1 MGRKLDVNSGW
12 SVNLVTALIGFY
24 VIEPR
29 PMKIWGMI
37 RSLSA
42 LYPKQTHLIV
52 HLVVHLVRKLV
63 NMINKNP
70 QFCDYTNTEKKQTV
84 IEDIRGTKLR
94 RFHYIS
100 AFFSNVDDLISKI
113 MITYIVT

>member
-1 MGRKLDVNSGW
+1 
-12 SVNLVTALIGFY
+12 
-24 VIEPR
+24 
-29 PMKIWGMI
+29 MI

-63 NMINKNP
+63 NMIKKNLSFVIILIP
-70 QFCDYTNTEKKQTV
+70 KKTKRLLK
-84 IEDIRGTKLR
+84 IYIRGTKLR

-100 AFFSNVDDLISKI
+100 AFFSDVDDLISKI

>member
-1 MGRKLDVNSGW
+1 
-12 SVNLVTALIGFY
+12 
-24 VIEPR
+24 
-29 PMKIWGMI
+29 MI

-63 NMINKNP
+63 NMIKKP
-70 QFCDYTNTEKKQTV
+70 QFCGYTNTEKKTQTV

-100 AFFSNVDDLISKI
+100 AFFSDVDDLISKI

>member
-1 MGRKLDVNSGW
+1 
-12 SVNLVTALIGFY
+12 
-24 VIEPR
+24 
-29 PMKIWGMI
+29 MI
-37 RSLSA
+37 RSLGA

-63 NMINKNP
+63 NMI
-70 QFCDYTNTEKKQTV
+70 KKTLSFVIILIPKKTQTV

-100 AFFSNVDDLISKI
+100 AFLSDVDDLISKI

>member
-1 MGRKLDVNSGW
+1 
-12 SVNLVTALIGFY
+12 
-24 VIEPR
+24 
-29 PMKIWGMI
+29 MI

-63 NMINKNP
+63 NMIKKNP
-70 QFCDYTNTEKKQTV
+70 QFCDYTTCNTEKNQTV

-94 RFHYIS
+94 RFHSIS
-100 AFFSNVDDLISKI
+100 AFFSDVDDLISKI